1 MAYSQLLTARSDF
14 SNFGGM
20 LSSVE
25 ENATDVAS
33 QNQESETFYDSLK
46 LQLQTSGLTEGI
58 PGVIAGSEAVYK
70 AGANVYSAFQK
81 GKALIPRVSEALKT
95 GVAETEKFTADIT
108 NLGQRGLATAQ
119 QGLTD
124 LKTIAQTTVQN
135 TRTAANAVVDSA
147 TQGGA
152 DLLATGEGALRSAA
166 SVASE
171 GINSTAATALAA
183 GNGVLDT
190 ARTSAAELV
199 SGVQGG
205 AERLATAT
213 TDAGGN
219 LLDAATGRFLTPSGR
234 LAPPPPSTPAA
245 TTNTANITTPAE
257 DRAPMTDDLYNSIM
271 TRLGP
276 VSQNVG
282 TPLAEAPITD
292 TLSVFRNIPAVG
304 NLTPAGFGLPSSTG
318 FSAPPIDPQNIVVPD
333 IVPARLGAGLTPL
346 PPAPETLFPTS
357 EDAARLLSGTSN
369 EVSAAGRELSSFG
382 GAATETV
389 ERTVSDFA
397 AAVNPRGG
405 GLFSSISNGFK
416 NIFGNGGQGAT
427 TTLPTTSFNALPA
440 AASTEANQ
448 IISTAGAGAERTAGA
463 ASSAVSD
470 TLSAGSQAAART
482 IGAASSG
489 VETTLNAATG
499 AARNVGAAAE
509 NVGSQLTTGAST
521 ALDSAAATGGALT
534 DLATEGAGRAVGFL
548 SALGD
553 VAIPVL
559 GEVALA
565 GTAIYGAVQGIE
577 DLFKASSSTAPTP
590 AAVPTI
596 ANVSQSFQS
605 GI

>member
-1 MAYSQLLTARSDF
+1 
-14 SNFGGM
+14 M

-70 AGANVYSAFQK
+70 AGANVYNAYQK

-135 TRTAANAVVDSA
+135 TRTAADAVVDSA

-171 GINSTAATALAA
+171 GINSTAATVQGGLSS
-183 GNGVLDT
+183 VVDT

-245 TTNTANITTPAE
+245 APSTSNIVTPEEA
-257 DRAPMTDDLYNSIM
+257 RSPMTDDLYNRIM

-276 VSQNVG
+276 VSEP
-282 TPLAEAPITD
+282 TAAPLAETEAPITD

-304 NLTPAGFGLPSSTG
+304 NLTPEGYGLPSSTG
-318 FSAPPIDPQNIVVPD
+318 FSAPPIDPQNIIVPD
-333 IVPARLGAGLTPL
+333 IVPAGSGTGLTPL
-346 PPAPETLFPTS
+346 PPAPETVFPTS
-357 EDAARLLSGTSN
+357 EDAARLLSGTGNDIST
-369 EVSAAGRELSSFG
+369 AGRELSSFG
-382 GAATETV
+382 GAATETA
-389 ERTVSDFA
+389 ERSVADFA

-405 GLFSSISNGFK
+405 GLFSSISNRVK

-427 TTLPTTSFNALPA
+427 TTVPTTQFNALPA

-448 IISTAGAGAERTAGA
+448 IVSNAGAGAERTAGA

-470 TLSAGSQAAART
+470 TVSAGSQAAART

-489 VETTLNAATG
+489 VETTMNAATG
-499 AARNVGAAAE
+499 AARNVGAAVE